1 MKLLSY
7 ITRRV
12 RRMMSEIL
20 YPINPL
26 SSLDAGIV
34 LLSKE
39 SRKEYREMSI
49 EEFAKKFAYVKKA
62 VERI

>member
-7 ITRRV
+7 ITHWV
-12 RRMMSEIL
+12 RRTMSEIL
-20 YPINPL
+20 YPINPIA
-26 SSLDAGIV
+26 SLDAGV
-34 LLSKE
+34 ALLIKE

-62 VERI
+62 VEGI